1 MGVLEDSLE
10 EFCEEDV
17 EREKVE
23 SEVEFNRENDRK
35 EMLFGE
41 LDVVIETRKVER
53 SKIILGEIEFERE
66 EVIRVNVF

>member
-53 SKIILGEIEFERE
+53 LKIILGEIEFERE